1 MHDLTVKQLIE
12 LLNTFPQDVKVY
24 VHWEMFANSP
34 IENIEYDPERNEV
47 AIEHDN

>member
-1 MHDLTVKQLIE
+1 MHDLTVKQLISMLE
-12 LLNTFPQDVKVY
+12 QYPEDATVY

>member
-1 MHDLTVKQLIE
+1 MHNLTVKQLISMLE
-12 LLNTFPQDVKVY
+12 QYPEDATVY

-34 IENIEYDPERNEV
+34 IDSIEYDPERNEV